1 MYNMKGNYYKLLI
14 ENKLFV
20 VKNKEVL
27 ARPSGYN
34 CPLIPWR
41 PSNEFELYD
50 IHEF

>member
-27 ARPSGYN
+27 ARPSGYKKLSTN
-34 CPLIPWR
+34 SLETKQRI
-41 PSNEFELYD
+41 
-50 IHEF
+50 

>member
-27 ARPSGYN
+27 ENSCQAFGVQKIHPS
-34 CPLIPWR
+34 
-41 PSNEFELYD
+41 
-50 IHEF
+50 